1 MEQLNEDGLT
11 PDQVKMLTLQFM
23 GQHLTGDLKVL
34 DQNIVAKNT
43 TLQGMSLNP
52 TAVLNSIPAVVAP
65 VAQPSG
71 PQLSTNF
78 VNTQSVIQQPV
89 STSTTNAVPAVV
101 STQQP
106 VDPNQLEF
114 SFETSPLSE
123 RIFESLE
130 RIEKKLSAIENRLDA
145 LEDIKKK
152 G

>member
-23 GQHLTGDLKVL
+23 GQHLTGDLKAL

-52 TAVLNSIPAVVAP
+52 TAVLNSIPVVTAPQPQGPQLSANIVNALPDPATVTTTNVAP
-65 VAQPSG
+65 VAVQ
-71 PQLSTNF
+71 
-78 VNTQSVIQQPV
+78 I
-89 STSTTNAVPAVV
+89 
-101 STQQP
+101 QQP

-130 RIEKKLSAIENRLDA
+130 RIEKKLCTIEKRLNA

-152 G
+152 D